1 MSAGVSAVLRKLKA
15 FPVEKFVGDVFRVT
29 GLGSDPLAP
38 SVNGGRWAP
47 PSRSGPTAP
56 VLYTSFEREGARAE
70 VCSHL
75 VQLNPV
81 PAARPLKV
89 SRLGVSTGRSLRLA
103 RGDLEALG
111 VEMSRYGERDYARTQ
126 EVGGAA
132 ASLDIDGLIAPSARW
147 PCDNLMIFTNNHHAG
162 ERLEVVG
169 SEEVEWRARA
179 RSHGF
184 LGA

>member
-1 MSAGVSAVLRKLKA
+1 MGAAVPKRSDRAGPIFELRSR
-15 FPVEKFVGDVFRVT
+15 GCT
-29 GLGSDPLAP
+29 GGSFLL
-38 SVNGGRWAP
+38 
-47 PSRSGPTAP
+47 SRSTQSGPG
-56 VLYTSFEREGARAE
+56 GA
-70 VCSHL
+70 S
-75 VQLNPV
+75 
-81 PAARPLKV
+81 LKV

-103 RGDLEALG
+103 RADLEALG

-126 EVGGAA
+126 EIGGVA
-132 ASLDIDGLIAPSARW
+132 ASLGIDGLIAPSARW

-169 SEEVEWRARA
+169 SEEVEWRAWA

>member
-1 MSAGVSAVLRKLKA
+1 MTAGVAAVLPKLEA

-29 GLGSDPLAP
+29 SLGADPLAP

-47 PSRSGPTAP
+47 PTRSGPPVP
-56 VLYTSFEREGARAE
+56 VLYTSFEREGALAE
-70 VCSHL
+70 VCSYL
-75 VQLNPV
+75 ILLNPV
-81 PAARPLKV
+81 PTARPLKV

-103 RGDLEALG
+103 RADLEALG

-126 EVGGAA
+126 EVGAAA
-132 ASLDIDGLIAPSARW
+132 ASLGIEGLIAPSARW
-147 PCDNLMIFTNNHHAG
+147 PCDNLMIFTNNQHAG

-169 SEEVEWRARA
+169 SEEVEWRAWA